1 MHNRRPGFS
10 RPAFATCYSWWKATQ
25 SPSPCKPGFSRL
37 FWLFAIVAVAGC
49 ASPRSTNTHPNIS
62 PLLVTGAR
70 IWTGDD
76 AYPEASCLVIKD
88 GTIDYVGN
96 DQSDA
101 AARAGTNAIYH
112 NANGA
117 RIIPGMIDAHLHLI
131 SGGLQLSRL
140 QLREVPDRAAFVAA
154 IAGRAKKTPKGEW
167 ILGGRWSTESW
178 PDPAQPR
185 KEWIDAVTPNNPV
198 LLSRMDGHGALA
210 NSVALKLAGITRD
223 GPTDPP
229 GGAIERDPTT
239 SEPTGIL
246 KDTAMQ
252 LVSSR
257 VPRTPDRELDAALTA
272 AMREANRYG
281 LTSVHTMSPTND
293 IPVLVRADRDERLTL
308 RTRVFVMENSW
319 SDAIRGS
326 AYDGTER
333 FEIVGLKLFADGS
346 LGSRT
351 ALMVDPY
358 ADNTASRKEWR
369 GIVREYIAT
378 ATHSIGPNTS
388 LVGTEFDRT
397 CRSAVTAGLSPAV
410 HCIGDLANCLV
421 LNQYEAQFGTARSEI
436 GIQKFAKITHGII
449 RPRIEHAQHLRPSD
463 IPRFAKLGV
472 VASMQPYH
480 KADDGRYAEA
490 AIGPE
495 RCKTSYAFRSL
506 LDAGAHVAFGSDW
519 PVVTLNPFT
528 GIHSAVTGRTLDGKT
543 FVPEQNITVAE
554 AIRGYTSGAAY
565 AAGDENHL
573 GKIKAGF
580 AADFV
585 ILNQDPFAIPPDEL
599 ANVTVK
605 ETYVAGVRVWP
616 AP

>member
-1 MHNRRPGFS
+1 M
-10 RPAFATCYSWWKATQ
+10 
-25 SPSPCKPGFSRL
+25 
-37 FWLFAIVAVAGC
+37 AVDG
-49 ASPRSTNTHPNIS
+49 
-62 PLLVTGAR
+62 R
-70 IWTGDD
+70 IT
-76 AYPEASCLVIKD
+76 
-88 GTIDYVGN
+88 YVGN
-96 DQSDA
+96 DEA
-101 AARAGTNAIYH
+101 EANHFAGTNANSL
-112 NANGA
+112 NANNA
-117 RIIPGMIDAHLHLI
+117 RIIPGLIDSHLHLI

-140 QLREVPDRAAFVAA
+140 QLREVPDRAAFIAA
-154 IAGRAKKTPKGEW
+154 IADRAKRTTKGDW

-178 PDPAQPR
+178 PDPAQPC

-223 GPTDPP
+223 GPADPP
-229 GGAIERDPTT
+229 GGAIDRDPATH
-239 SEPTGIL
+239 EPTGIL

-252 LVSSR
+252 IVSSR

-272 AMREANRYG
+272 AMREANRHG

-351 ALMVDPY
+351 ALMTDPY
-358 ADNTASRKEWR
+358 ADNTASKKEWR

-388 LVGTEFDRT
+388 LVGTEFDKT

-421 LNQYEAQFGTARSEI
+421 LNQYETQFGTARSEI
-436 GIQKFAKITHGII
+436 GNQGFAKITHGII

-463 IPRFAKLGV
+463 IPRFAKIGV
-472 VASMQPYH
+472 VACMQPFH
-480 KADDGRYAEA
+480 KADDGRYAET

-554 AIRGYTSGAAY
+554 AIKCYTSGAAY
-565 AAGDENHL
+565 AADDESTL
-573 GKIKAGF
+573 GKITVGY

-585 ILNQDPFAIPPDEL
+585 ILNQDPFTIPVNDL
-599 ANVTVK
+599 DKITVR
-605 ETYVAGVRVWP
+605 ETYVGGVRVWP
-616 AP
+616 SR